1 MVTSAT
7 RMAPLYHLVRPH
19 EHRLWDRQAQSG
31 GGLQVEHQ
39 VERRW
44 ALDGKDTRKLT
55 LENAVLHHRR
65 RAPDPDA
72 SVTIRVTRDLL
83 VRLFGGQVGARE
95 LAFSEEL
102 DVDGS
107 RLDLLAFL
115 RLLDR
120 PDPNFPIVT
129 P

>member
-1 MVTSAT
+1 MFSDLEDRLSVLSAVL
-7 RMAPLYHLVRPH
+7 PDVDESYV
-19 EHRLWDRQAQSG
+19 
-31 GGLQVEHQ
+31 
-39 VERRW
+39 
-44 ALDGKDTRKLT
+44 LT

-72 SVTIRVTRDLL
+72 SVTIRVTRELL
-83 VRLFGGQVGARE
+83 VGLFGGQVGARE
-95 LAFSEEL
+95 LAFSDQL

-120 PDPNFPIVT
+120 QNPTFPIVT